1 MKVDFSVQNQ
11 LSTGEVNLFEGDD
24 SVRHFGYNQLN

>member
-1 MKVDFSVQNQ
+1 MKVDCA
-11 LSTGEVNLFEGDD
+11 LKSTGEVNLFEGDD